1 MKKIFFYLLVIS
13 LLYAGC
19 KKTVEVSAPIPPPS
33 QISISP
39 TSGATNAE
47 ITITGKNLTGATAV
61 SFGGSPAASFT
72 VVNAT
77 TITAKVGTGA
87 SGDVKVTTPTGTASI
102 AGFKYLLP
110 PPTIASV
117 SPQNGTTNSTISI
130 TGTNFTG
137 ATAVTFGG
145 VQATS
150 FTVTNETTI
159 TAVVG
164 NGASGDI
171 VVTTPSGSAKIAGFT
186 YQLPVATITSVNQKN
201 GTANMTVILTG
212 TNFTGATA
220 VSFGGQAAAS
230 FTVANATTIYAEIG
244 TGKSGDI
251 TVTTPAGLATYPGFV
266 YFNPVVTT
274 CKLQNTVNDNVVI
287 GFSNRALRPATSG
300 TVKIGVIF
308 VDFNDAVATKTPKEI
323 FDAHIS
329 PVAEDFYQSVSYS
342 KLKIEF
348 EPAFQWYRMSKA
360 AASYVPFNT
369 FAAHKTYIQEAISLA
384 NANVDFSKYSSV
396 LVVNDPKNSP
406 SDIGPAF
413 QSNHPGNSIP
423 VDGASIHN
431 GVTSGRDMAF
441 WPKGLWFC
449 HEFGH
454 NLGLPDL
461 YAFTTP
467 YHKYVGEFG
476 LMGTQGGKSPEPFG
490 WERWILGWI
499 NDNQVV
505 CQGNVG
511 NGAVTLTPIES
522 VGGVKILTIPIDNKA
537 TIVVES
543 RRGIGF
549 DKNLIKE
556 GPLVYLVDASIRTG
570 NGPLKVLPLN
580 ETDQTKY
587 QATMSIAQ
595 TITYQGI
602 TITYTAK
609 TENGD
614 VITFEKK

>member
-1 MKKIFFYLLVIS
+1 MNKLFFSYIVIS
-13 LLYAGC
+13 LLFLSC
-19 KKTVEVSAPIPPPS
+19 KKTGAVPAPIPPPS

-47 ITITGKNLTGATAV
+47 ITITGKDLSGATSV
-61 SFGGSPAASFT
+61 TFGGTPAASFT

-102 AGFKYLLP
+102 AGFVYLLP
-110 PPTIASV
+110 PPTITSV
-117 SPQNGTTNSTISI
+117 SPKNGTNSSTITI

-145 VQATS
+145 VQVAS
-150 FTVTNETTI
+150 FTVINDTTI
-159 TAVVG
+159 TAVIG
-164 NGASGDI
+164 TGASGEI
-171 VVTTPSGSAKIAGFT
+171 VVTTPSGSAKTADFM
-186 YQLPVATITSVNQKN
+186 YQLPSTTITSVNQNN
-201 GTANMTVILTG
+201 GTANMTVIITG

-230 FTVANATTIYAEIG
+230 FTVANASTIYAEVG

-251 TVTTPAGLATYPGFV
+251 TVTTPAGIATFQGFV
-266 YFNPVVTT
+266 YINQTVSP

-287 GFSNRALRPATSG
+287 GFSNRDLRPATSG
-300 TVKIGVIF
+300 TIKIGVIF

-323 FDAHIS
+323 FDTHIS
-329 PVAEDFYQSVSYS
+329 PVAEDFYQTVSYG

-348 EPAFQWYRMSKA
+348 EPVFQWYRMSKT

-369 FAAHKTYIQEAISLA
+369 FTAHKAYIQEAISLA

-396 LVVNDPKNSP
+396 LVVTDPKNSP

-413 QSNHPGNSIP
+413 VSNHPGNSIP
-423 VDGASIHN
+423 VDGVNIHN
-431 GVTSGRDMAF
+431 GVTSGKDMAF

-461 YAFTTP
+461 YAYTAP
-467 YHKYVGEFG
+467 YHKFVGEFG

-499 NDNQVV
+499 NDNQVL
-505 CQGNVG
+505 CQGNIG
-511 NGAVTLTPIES
+511 NGAVTLTPIERL
-522 VGGVKILTIPIDNKA
+522 GGVKILTIPIDNKS

-543 RRGIGF
+543 RRRIGY
-549 DKNLIKE
+549 DKDLIKE
-556 GPLVYLVDASIRTG
+556 GPLVYLVDASIRSG
-570 NGPLKVLPLN
+570 NGPLKVLPTN
-580 ETDQTKY
+580 EADLTKY
-587 QATMSIAQ
+587 QATMSVGQ

-602 TITYTAK
+602 NITYTAK
-609 TENGD
+609 TVNGD
-614 VITFEKK
+614 LITFEKK

>member
-1 MKKIFFYLLVIS
+1 MKKIIFYLIVIS
-13 LLYAGC
+13 LLYSSC
-19 KKTVEVSAPIPPPS
+19 EKTAETPVQIPPPS
-33 QISISP
+33 QISFSP

-61 SFGGSPAASFT
+61 SFGGIPAASFT
-72 VVNAT
+72 VVSAT

-87 SGDVKVTTPTGTASI
+87 SGDVKVTTPTGTAST
-102 AGFKYLLP
+102 AGFNYLLP

-117 SPQNGTTNSTISI
+117 SPQSGTTNSAITI

-145 VQATS
+145 VQAAS
-150 FTVTNETTI
+150 FAVTNETTI

-186 YQLPVATITSVNQKN
+186 YQLPAATITSVNQKN
-201 GTANMTVILTG
+201 GTANLTVIITG

-220 VSFGGQAAAS
+220 VSFGGQAAAY
-230 FTVANATTIYAEIG
+230 FTVANATTIYAEVG

-251 TVTTPAGLATYPGFV
+251 TVTTPAGIATFPGFI

-274 CKLQNTVNDNVVI
+274 CKLQNTVNNNVVI
-287 GFSNRALRPATSG
+287 GFSGRALRPASSG
-300 TVKIGVIF
+300 IVKIGVIF
-308 VDFNDAVATKTPKEI
+308 VDFNDAVATKTPKELY
-323 FDAHIS
+323 DAHIS
-329 PVAEDFYQSVSYS
+329 PVAEDFYQTVSYG

-348 EPAFQWYRMSKA
+348 EPAFQWYRMSKP

-369 FAAHKTYIQEAISLA
+369 YAAHKAYIQEAINLA

-396 LVVNDPKNSP
+396 LVVTDPKNSP

-413 QSNHPGNSIP
+413 QSNHPTNSIP
-423 VDGASIHN
+423 VDGVNIHN
-431 GVTSGRDMAF
+431 GVTSGRDMAY

-461 YAFTTP
+461 YSYTAP
-467 YHKYVGEFG
+467 YLNFVGEFG
-476 LMGTQGGKSPEPFG
+476 LMGTQGGKSPEPYG

-505 CQGNVG
+505 CQGNAG

-522 VGGVKILTIPIDNKA
+522 VGGVKILTIPIDNKS

-543 RRGIGF
+543 RRRLGY
-549 DKNLIKE
+549 DKDLVKE
-556 GPLVYLVDASIRTG
+556 GPLVYLVDASISSG
-570 NGPLKVLPLN
+570 NGPLKVLPIN
-580 ETDQTKY
+580 EADLTKY
-587 QATMSIAQ
+587 QATMSVGQ

-602 TITYTAK
+602 SITYTAK
-609 TENGD
+609 TANGD
-614 VITFEKK
+614 VVTFEKK